1 MPDFESGAFN
11 HSATLPRGQMDSPH
25 RRTGQMDYCD
35 KRAPAYFWLIFRA
48 CRSDAVDYKRSMRML
63 TLVLLVLTTPLSG
76 ADVTRVVQ
84 GLMAEENE
92 LAGVPFAEVV
102 LAATG
107 KKVLP
112 LQLTNSMD
120 RELIE
125 RISHAMN
132 EVLRQLN
139 ASNGPAQQKRRIN
152 EVSALFEAAM
162 KTELNSIAGFE
173 CDFPKT
179 TTGGKQRSG
188 YPDLRLVDKK
198 SGRVIYLDPKLF
210 ERGSRNSTLRTFY
223 YEPKRDTNKVLDDAH
238 HLIVGFEHDGK
249 ADGAWTFLG
258 WELVD
263 LARFH
268 VKLKAEF
275 QASNRDLYQADAII
289 GRGTNTSSPKR

>member
-1 MPDFESGAFN
+1 
-11 HSATLPRGQMDSPH
+11 
-25 RRTGQMDYCD
+25 MDYCA
-35 KRAPAYFWLIFRA
+35 KPTFASSRLIFRA
-48 CRSDAVDYKRSMRML
+48 CRSLAEVYKRSMRML
-63 TLVLLVLTTPLSG
+63 TLTLLFLTLPLPA
-76 ADVTRVVQ
+76 ADVARVVQ

-92 LAGVPFAEVV
+92 LTGVPFTEVV

-112 LQLTNSMD
+112 LQLTNSAD
-120 RELIE
+120 RELIG

-132 EVLRQLN
+132 AVLRQLN

-152 EVSALFEAAM
+152 EVSALFETAM
-162 KTELNSIAGFE
+162 KTELNAIEGFE

-179 TTGGKQRSG
+179 AAGGKQRSG

-210 ERGSRNSTLRTFY
+210 EHGSRNSSLRTFY
-223 YEPKRDTNKVLDDAH
+223 YEPKRDTNKILDDAH

-249 ADGAWTFLG
+249 ADGTWTFLG

-263 LARFH
+263 LARFR

-275 QASNRDLYQADAII
+275 QASNRDLYQADTIV
-289 GRGTNTSSPKR
+289 GRSTNASSPKR

>member
-1 MPDFESGAFN
+1 
-11 HSATLPRGQMDSPH
+11 
-25 RRTGQMDYCD
+25 
-35 KRAPAYFWLIFRA
+35 
-48 CRSDAVDYKRSMRML
+48 MRML

-76 ADVTRVVQ
+76 ADVARVVQ

-102 LAATG
+102 HAATG

-112 LQLTNSMD
+112 LQLTNSAD
-120 RELIE
+120 RELIGK
-125 RISHAMN
+125 ISQALDA
-132 EVLRQLN
+132 VLQQLN
-139 ASNGPAQQKRRIN
+139 ATNGPAQQKRRIN
-152 EVSALFEAAM
+152 EVSVLFEEAM
-162 KTELNSIAGFE
+162 RIKLNAIAGFE

-179 TTGGKQRSG
+179 ATGGKQRSG

-210 ERGSRNSTLRTFY
+210 ERGSRASSLRTFY
-223 YEPKRDTNKVLDDAH
+223 YEPKRDTNKILEDAH

-263 LARFH
+263 LARFR

-275 QASNRDLYQADAII
+275 QGSNRDLYRPEAII
-289 GRGTNTSSPKR
+289 GRGTNTSGAAR